1 MGTTA
6 PLKHSSSM
14 HLILLVCLAG
24 LVAAS
29 PMPQPQNRHPEYTA
43 ETLLDEREDQG
54 DGNFRYRFETSNG
67 IKTEKVGTPGSK
79 GQSNMQGAFSF
90 PFPEGGVAEFTYVAD
105 EFGYQ
110 PSSDLLPV
118 PPPLPEHVYRLLEIA
133 EQQRA
138 QGITFEK

>member
-1 MGTTA
+1 MQ
-6 PLKHSSSM
+6 
-14 HLILLVCLAG
+14 LILLVCLAG

-29 PMPQPQNRHPEYTA
+29 PMPQNRHPEYDA
-43 ETLLDEREDQG
+43 QILVDEREDRG

-138 QGITFEK
+138 QGITFEKK

>member
-1 MGTTA
+1 MQ
-6 PLKHSSSM
+6 
-14 HLILLVCLAG
+14 LILLVCLAG

-29 PMPQPQNRHPEYTA
+29 PMPQSQNRHPEYDA
-43 ETLLDEREDQG
+43 EILVDEREDRG

-67 IKTEKVGTPGSK
+67 IRTEKVGTPGSQ

-105 EFGYQ
+105 ENGYQ

-118 PPPLPEHVYRLLEIA
+118 PPPLPPHVYRLLEIA

-138 QGITFEK
+138 QGITFEKK